1 MKRSDTRHIYNI
13 IKHFY
18 NMNRVSKFAIIG
30 FSLLTPALAMAQATG
45 VDVSTVGGLV
55 GKVNTFVKLAVA
67 VLFVLATIFIVMAAF
82 KYLTGKGDPNEIKK
96 AQAMIVWAIV
106 AMVVALFAWA
116 IPKIVTN
123 FLGVSVSNIESSSF

>member
-1 MKRSDTRHIYNI
+1 
-13 IKHFY
+13 
-18 NMNRVSKFAIIG
+18 MNRVSKFAVVG
-30 FSLLTPALAMAQATG
+30 LSLLTPALAMAQATG

-55 GKVNTFVKLAVA
+55 GKVNTFVKLAVGI
-67 VLFVLATIFIVMAAF
+67 LFVLATIFIVIAAF

-116 IPKIVTN
+116 IPKIVSS
-123 FLGVSVSNIESSSF
+123 FLGVSVSTIESSSF

>member
-1 MKRSDTRHIYNI
+1 
-13 IKHFY
+13 
-18 NMNRVSKFAIIG
+18 MNRVSKFAIIG